1 MLALITALLLSIF
14 PAPTNSSWMQPDA
27 FRLSIGMKKSD
38 ARKQLERVGLKA
50 TEKKKDELVV
60 AYGDQRTLTLTFR
73 HSRLHSARFE
83 LVDFMPAVK
92 KAFEEQQKM
101 LSARRGAPSR
111 HLAGS
116 MAIWE
121 GRAPHVFV
129 VATIDPASEMGKQG
143 LAMLI
148 VRYLDPA
155 TD

>member
-1 MLALITALLLSIF
+1 
-14 PAPTNSSWMQPDA
+14 MQPDA
-27 FRLSIGMKKSD
+27 FRLSIGMTKSD
-38 ARKQLERVGLKA
+38 ARKQLVRVGLKA

-60 AYGDQRTLTLTFR
+60 AYGDQRTVTLNFR
-73 HSRLHSARFE
+73 HSRLQSVRFE

-101 LSARRGAPSR
+101 LSARRGEPSR
-111 HLAGS
+111 RLAGS
-116 MAIWE
+116 LAIWE
-121 GRAPHVFV
+121 GNSPHIFV
-129 VATIDPASEMGKQG
+129 VATIDPASDMGKQG